1 MGGDKRKK
9 RPFEEPSE
17 QILINLRIKSQDG
30 TVLYYTV
37 KPTSSMKTLFKS
49 YAKKKQIMDYK
60 TIRFLYNGE
69 RLSSRKT
76 VNQDGTT
83 VHFKVK
89 DSIVMKDIFNSYT
102 RKKQMIDYRIFR
114 FFIHGKRLSS
124 RKTVNEDRP

>member
-49 YAKKKQIMDYK
+49 YAKKKQIIDYK

-76 VNQDGTT
+76 VNQVGLED
-83 VHFKVK
+83 
-89 DSIVMKDIFNSYT
+89 DDE
-102 RKKQMIDYRIFR
+102 IDAMLHQ
-114 FFIHGKRLSS
+114 HGGGSAHYY
-124 RKTVNEDRP
+124 